1 MKKYFLNKPAL
12 MAGTVLL
19 SVGLLAACGGDNE
32 EAGGQGGNDQ
42 ENNGSNNDASG
53 GNGDISGELEI
64 QYFVGGYG
72 DSWWKE
78 VIEDFQAEYP
88 DVTIVEHAGPNI
100 NDEMRSRWVSDDP
113 PDVVYI
119 DGAGSSETQ
128 MVDDGQLM
136 NLTDWINDVDSEDG
150 SPLLDN
156 LIVEPASYDGEIYS
170 IPLVFDTWGTWYNR
184 AKFEEEGYEVPSDF
198 DSYMDTMGE
207 IQDNED
213 ISPFVT
219 TGEHPY
225 YFLRGVLTPAF
236 GAAGGDELLAD
247 IVRGEEGVWERDEVV
262 ETMEKVVQMQE
273 EGYIDDGFGAFNHT
287 QSQMNFL
294 LGDNAFIPVGFWL
307 PNEMANDVPDD
318 FEFGFI
324 PSPLQDA
331 GEPFA
336 IVPDLRPLAIAE
348 NAENPEAA
356 KAFVEFVFTQEYAT
370 AFSEHTGAIMNLEG
384 VDLSENE
391 NVPPYLIEAND
402 MINDPDQVQIYH
414 RPHPMSADLETPI
427 GNSLLSLMLGNK
439 SLDEFIEEA
448 ENATADYRGE

>member
-1 MKKYFLNKPAL
+1 